1 MEESVRRSSTIS
13 ERGKFEISVGQHCYR
28 LAQTRKE
35 VCIHSGKSIV
45 LVLMILGWG
54 GGGSGCPCGSSENDC
69 IGHVS
74 CLLIK
79 KALS

>member
-1 MEESVRRSSTIS
+1 MEESVRRSPTIS

-54 GGGSGCPCGSSENDC
+54 GEAPAEPVERRKTT
-69 IGHVS
+69 VS
-74 CLLIK
+74 VVC
-79 KALS
+79 AVY